1 MCNGQGGL
9 LHCGLT
15 LKLTPG
21 ERILQMV
28 SSLFYA
34 LTVLA
39 LTAQTECSVLYF
51 QSAQCGPCR
60 QLEPALVQ
68 LQQEGWKIQK
78 IDAPSELNLSRQYQ
92 IQNLPTLVVV
102 YGDKEVDRV
111 VGLTSHQQLS
121 SRFSRAAARYQSS
134 TPAAQATQTPANR
147 PAFNQQSANQT
158 FANQPAANKPIVR
171 GQSPGSANLGEAFP
185 MLADASQSRSNSSS
199 TLNSAERPLAN
210 SPRTPNRFADS
221 LAPQASAQ
229 QSQPIQPAQPVAA
242 LSGAS
247 NPGAASQFQNN
258 AIGQNQS
265 PGISLEAAMAR
276 AADATVRIKVEESN
290 TIAHGTGT
298 IVAVHGNEGL
308 VLTCGHLFRDMLPGS
323 KLTVDL
329 FAGTPRQV
337 NLVAQLIDFKA
348 DKEDVALLSVQL
360 PVQVEPVPILPQGEV
375 VQQGQPVFSW
385 GCDHGNNPTRR
396 DTKVT
401 RINRYIGA
409 ANIEIEGAPAVGR
422 SGGGLFDHQGRLM
435 GVCNAACKEENEGIY
450 AAGDVIY
457 TQLARVNHAHLFQPS
472 RTAAN
477 SLANLP
483 TNNAVASGVAFAS
496 GSETLNA
503 SQPVVQAGFTTSNS
517 STSAIGDKTSWP
529 DEDSRQA
536 PGARNGMN
544 PNTSLAGSIGSPGPA
559 RTNEQSSTQGPVQLM
574 CIIRDANGKQQVV
587 TIDQPSPALL
597 QAIQQN
603 RSTNR

>member
-15 LKLTPG
+15 LKMTPG

-34 LTVLA
+34 LTVFA
-39 LTAQTECSVLYF
+39 LCAQTECSVLYF

-78 IDAPSELNLSRQYQ
+78 IDAPSELNLSRQFQ

-111 VGLTSHQQLS
+111 VGLTSYQQLS
-121 SRFSRAAARYQSS
+121 SRLARAAARYQSS
-134 TPAAQATQTPANR
+134 TPTSQTPQSLGSQSPANQLSV
-147 PAFNQQSANQT
+147 NQPINNQPSANQ
-158 FANQPAANKPIVR
+158 PIVR

-185 MLADASQSRSNSSS
+185 MLADVSQSRNNASS
-199 TLNSAERPLAN
+199 TLNSVDRSQAN

-221 LAPQASAQ
+221 LAPQFSAQ
-229 QSQPIQPAQPVAA
+229 PTQPVQPTQPAPTAQTV
-242 LSGAS
+242 SS
-247 NPGAASQFQNN
+247 
-258 AIGQNQS
+258 QNQS

-360 PVQVEPVPILPQGEV
+360 PVKVEPVPILPQGEA

-409 ANIEIEGAPAVGR
+409 ANVEIEGAPAVGR
-422 SGGGLFDHQGRLM
+422 SGGGLFDHQGRLI

-457 TQLARVNHAHLFQPS
+457 TQLARVNHAHLFQPT
-472 RTAAN
+472 RAAAN
-477 SLANLP
+477 SLANLSP
-483 TNNAVASGVAFAS
+483 SNNPSASAAASSAAFAS
-496 GSETLNA
+496 GSESLNA
-503 SQPVVQAGFTTSNS
+503 AQPVVQAGFTTSNS
-517 STSAIGDKTSWP
+517 PSSAFGEKTSWP

-536 PGARNGMN
+536 PGARSGIN
-544 PNTSLAGSIGSPGPA
+544 PNAGLAGSMGSPGIASPGTA
-559 RTNEQSSTQGPVQLM
+559 NTNDSSATQPVQVM

>member
-1 MCNGQGGL
+1 
-9 LHCGLT
+9 
-15 LKLTPG
+15 
-21 ERILQMV
+21 MV

-39 LTAQTECSVLYF
+39 LSAQTECSVLYF

-60 QLEPALVQ
+60 QLEPALLQ

-78 IDAPSELNLSRQYQ
+78 IDAPSELNLSRQFQ

-102 YGDKEVDRV
+102 YGNKEVDRV
-111 VGLTSHQQLS
+111 VGLTSYQQLS
-121 SRFSRAAARYQSS
+121 SRLSRAAARYQSS
-134 TPAAQATQTPANR
+134 TPAAQASQPLASQQALSQPTS
-147 PAFNQQSANQT
+147 NQ
-158 FANQPAANKPIVR
+158 PIVR

-185 MLADASQSRSNSSS
+185 MLADVSQSRNSNA
-199 TLNSAERPLAN
+199 TLNSTDRSLAN
-210 SPRTPNRFADS
+210 SSRIPNRFADS
-221 LAPQASAQ
+221 LASQASAQ
-229 QSQPIQPAQPVAA
+229 PVQPTQPVQPAPPTQSASAQSQ
-242 LSGAS
+242 
-247 NPGAASQFQNN
+247 
-258 AIGQNQS
+258 S
-265 PGISLEAAMAR
+265 PSISLEAAMAR

-409 ANIEIEGAPAVGR
+409 SNIEIEGAPAVGR

-457 TQLARVNHAHLFQPS
+457 TQLARVNHAHLFQPT
-472 RTAAN
+472 RAAAN
-477 SLANLP
+477 SLANLS
-483 TNNAVASGVAFAS
+483 TSNAVASGAAFAS
-496 GSETLNA
+496 GSESLNA
-503 SQPVVQAGFTTSNS
+503 SQPVVQAGFTTSNA
-517 STSAIGDKTSWP
+517 STSAFGEKTSWP

-536 PGARNGMN
+536 PGPRNGMN
-544 PNTSLAGSIGSPGPA
+544 PSTSLAGSIGSPGMA
-559 RTNEQSSTQGPVQLM
+559 STNEPSAAPGPVQLM

>member
-1 MCNGQGGL
+1 
-9 LHCGLT
+9 
-15 LKLTPG
+15 
-21 ERILQMV
+21 MV

-39 LTAQTECSVLYF
+39 LSAQTECSVLYF

-78 IDAPSELNLSRQYQ
+78 IDAPSELNLSRQFQ

-111 VGLTSHQQLS
+111 VGLTSYQQLS
-121 SRFSRAAARYQSS
+121 GRFSRAAARYQSS
-134 TPAAQATQTPANR
+134 TPAAQATQTPAS
-147 PAFNQQSANQT
+147 QQALSQPTANQ
-158 FANQPAANKPIVR
+158 PIVR
-171 GQSPGSANLGEAFP
+171 GQSPGQSPGSAGLGEAFP
-185 MLADASQSRSNSSS
+185 MLADASQSRNSKS
-199 TLNSAERPLAN
+199 TLNSPDRAMAN
-210 SPRTPNRFADS
+210 LPRTQNRFADS
-221 LAPQASAQ
+221 LAPQATSQPVQSVQPAPTTQTISAQ
-229 QSQPIQPAQPVAA
+229 S
-242 LSGAS
+242 
-247 NPGAASQFQNN
+247 
-258 AIGQNQS
+258 QS

-360 PVQVEPVPILPQGEV
+360 PVQVEPVPILPQGEA

-401 RINRYIGA
+401 RINRYMGA
-409 ANIEIEGAPAVGR
+409 PNIEIEGAPAVGR

-457 TQLARVNHAHLFQPS
+457 TQLARVNHAHLFQPTRS
-472 RTAAN
+472 AA
-477 SLANLP
+477 STLANLS
-483 TNNAVASGVAFAS
+483 TNTPVALGAAFAS
-496 GSETLNA
+496 GSETLNS
-503 SQPVVQAGFTTSNS
+503 SQPVVQAGFTTANS
-517 STSAIGDKTSWP
+517 STSAFGDKTSWP

-536 PGARNGMN
+536 PLPRNAMN
-544 PNTSLAGSIGSPGPA
+544 PSPGLA
-559 RTNEQSSTQGPVQLM
+559 SSNGSAGTNEQPSTSQGAVQLM